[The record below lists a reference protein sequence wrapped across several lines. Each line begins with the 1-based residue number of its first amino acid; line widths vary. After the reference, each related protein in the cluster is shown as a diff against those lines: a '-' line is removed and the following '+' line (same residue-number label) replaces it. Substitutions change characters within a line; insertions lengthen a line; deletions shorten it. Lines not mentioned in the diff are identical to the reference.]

1 MIREIKNSNI
11 VFSAFVFFFTMF
23 FKWESLNPTYVGWI
37 HNGLILLFCIINY
50 RIFKNIFNK
59 KYKWINI
66 FVFFWGIVVVYSAYI
81 NQNTT
86 YDIETWNRYM
96 QNIDITTLRAKRY
109 DHTYYF
115 VLKIIMFM
123 LYFQF
128 LNQYRKGQVFLKYLF
143 YLLLPFVLISDING
157 FIYKSDGIS
166 GYEVGN
172 KFYLCYLNIF
182 LVTIYLLYKERNKQ
196 VNKNVIILLLV
207 TFLLA
212 LKTKCT
218 TMIIGTILYFLFT
231 FILKNNKFRNRLYKP
246 WFYLIC
252 LFVCDIL
259 FFISVTWLLQIPI
272 IQYIIVDILGEDL
285 TLTGR
290 VGMYARLGE
299 VLNECPLYGFGIGNT
314 YLTTMMYGVGD
325 NAQNGLLNLF
335 IECGLLGVIFYFIML
350 LLMIKQASHNL
361 STYPIICFI
370 YMMLVLSSIEVTFTL
385 YFTAIMI
392 LLLLDNNSI
401 KNQHEICRYNNSF
414 SYA

>member
-1 MIREIKNSNI
+1 M
-11 VFSAFVFFFTMF
+11 FV
-23 FKWESLNPTYVGWI
+23 
-37 HNGLILLFCIINY
+37 
-50 RIFKNIFNK
+50 
-59 KYKWINI
+59 
-66 FVFFWGIVVVYSAYI
+66 
-81 NQNTT
+81 
-86 YDIETWNRYM
+86 
-96 QNIDITTLRAKRY
+96 
-109 DHTYYF
+109 
-115 VLKIIMFM
+115 
-123 LYFQF
+123 LYFQS
-128 LNQYRKGQVFLKYLF
+128 LNQYKKGQSFLKYLF
-143 YLLLPFVLISDING
+143 YFLIPFVLISDING
-157 FIYKSDGIS
+157 FVYKSEGIS

-182 LVTIYLLYKERNKQ
+182 LITIYLLYKGRNKQ
-196 VNKNVIILLLV
+196 VNKNVLILLLV

-231 FILKNNKFRNRLYKP
+231 FIFKNNKFRARLYKP

-290 VGMYARLGE
+290 VNMYARLGD
-299 VLNECPLYGFGIGNT
+299 VLNECPLYGFGIGNAH
-314 YLTTMMYGVGD
+314 LTTMMYGVGD

-335 IECGLLGVIFYFIML
+335 IECGLLGVASYFIIL
-350 LLMIKQASHNL
+350 LLMIKRASQNL

-370 YMMLVLSSIEVTFTL
+370 YMMLILSSIEVTFTL

-392 LLLLDNNSI
+392 LLVLNVINKKNRFENPDNII
-401 KNQHEICRYNNSF
+401 KIAKQ
-414 SYA
+414 